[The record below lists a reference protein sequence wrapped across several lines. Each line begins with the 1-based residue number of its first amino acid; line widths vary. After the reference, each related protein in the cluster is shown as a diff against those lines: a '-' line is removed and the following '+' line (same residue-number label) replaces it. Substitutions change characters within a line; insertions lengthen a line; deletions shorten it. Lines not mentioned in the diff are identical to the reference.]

1 MIGAIRRKSKGS
13 QNKIILL
20 KWNWH
25 MRFIRMCRT
34 ETDKVCIQNGIAY
47 RWYGSAGYPDRR
59 WWICQY
65 PLETEGCSR
74 PEYGSEI
81 LRTDCLGRK
90 VKEMSKQKSSARTA
104 VIVLGIIFCFVL
116 VALLVCYFL
125 TASYYAKHFFPGT
138 VLNGIAVDK
147 MTVEET
153 EDKVA
158 QEVADYVLSIHTR
171 DGENYQISGS
181 DIDYVYVPGTEIS
194 DILEEQ
200 ENYQWI
206 TKRSGTREE
215 NLEVSATFNEHKL
228 DQLVAGLGCFQE
240 KNITR
245 PKDAYLK
252 ETEDGYELV
261 KAVKGNQLK
270 LAKVQ
275 KMIRSAVDDG
285 ETEVTLPDS
294 MYEEPS
300 VKSDDERLNQ
310 ALSEINSYLDTT
322 IKYDVG
328 ENGEVLDRK
337 TVKNWITVGADYSVT
352 FDESGVTGF
361 IQYLAS
367 KYNTYGDVRDFKTSL
382 GDTVKI
388 GGGDYGWVIDKEK
401 EKEKLMSEIRSGK
414 TIEREPVFNQTAVV
428 KSEIYDIGD
437 TYVEIDYTNQHMY
450 YYKNGSLKLEA
461 DVVTGNIAYSNG
473 SPDGVYKIVYKERDA
488 TLTGEDYASDVS
500 YFMVFAYNVGFHD
513 ASWRSEF
520 GKQIY
525 KSSGSHGCI
534 NMPVDKATQLYQIL
548 EIGTPVVAYYRE
560 PVQLTAENAKI
571 SNAYSYR
578 AG

>member
-1 MIGAIRRKSKGS
+1 M
-13 QNKIILL
+13 
-20 KWNWH
+20 
-25 MRFIRMCRT
+25 
-34 ETDKVCIQNGIAY
+34 
-47 RWYGSAGYPDRR
+47 
-59 WWICQY
+59 
-65 PLETEGCSR
+65 
-74 PEYGSEI
+74 
-81 LRTDCLGRK
+81 
-90 VKEMSKQKSSARTA
+90 
-104 VIVLGIIFCFVL
+104 
-116 VALLVCYFL
+116 
-125 TASYYAKHFFPGT
+125 
-138 VLNGIAVDK
+138 
-147 MTVEET
+147 
-153 EDKVA
+153 
-158 QEVADYVLSIHTR
+158 
-171 DGENYQISGS
+171 
-181 DIDYVYVPGTEIS
+181 
-194 DILEEQ
+194 
-200 ENYQWI
+200 
-206 TKRSGTREE
+206 
-215 NLEVSATFNEHKL
+215 
-228 DQLVAGLGCFQE
+228 
-240 KNITR
+240 
-245 PKDAYLK
+245 
-252 ETEDGYELV
+252 
-261 KAVKGNQLK
+261 
-270 LAKVQ
+270 
-275 KMIRSAVDDG
+275 
-285 ETEVTLPDS
+285 
-294 MYEEPS
+294 
-300 VKSDDERLNQ
+300 KSDDERLNQ